1 MTEEQRFEE
10 ILRELGELLLQ
21 LGDLSWSVVLI
32 GGQVLA
38 VESLRQGGTG
48 VIAVTTDTG
57 VVIERGFSH
66 EPDLLFDMDGTELA
80 AERLP
85 EVLKLRGY
93 ERTRVFRWSK
103 SLPGGWMHLDLFAPA
118 GVDQAQLPTGMTPLP
133 DARLALRGSQP
144 VSLTIGDTPLRIRL
158 PDAVGFLSMKVRA
171 KLEQRPTVHK
181 DCFDIFAYVK
191 LVGLAEVRASLERAG
206 DEGHVLRG
214 KLQRLFWSPDAEGV
228 QDVIAY
234 AEGLEQD
241 ERALLAQAVVDVF
254 ADL

>member
-1 MTEEQRFEE
+1 M
-10 ILRELGELLLQ
+10 
-21 LGDLSWSVVLI
+21 VV
-32 GGQVLA
+32 
-38 VESLRQGGTG
+38 
-48 VIAVTTDTG
+48 
-57 VVIERGFSH
+57 ERGYSF
-66 EPDLLFDMDGTELA
+66 EPDLLFNMDGTEFS

-85 EVLKLRGY
+85 SVLKQRGY
-93 ERTRVFRWSK
+93 ERKARNFRWSK
-103 SLPGGWMHLDLFAPA
+103 SLPGGWMHLDLFSPA
-118 GVDQAQLPTGMTPLP
+118 EVEQAQLPTGMTPLP
-133 DARLALRGSQP
+133 DAGLALRGSQP
-144 VSLTIGDTPLRIRL
+144 VSLPIGDISLRIRL

-171 KLEQRPTVHK
+171 KLEHRPTDHK

>member
-1 MTEEQRFEE
+1 MTEEERFEE

-66 EPDLLFDMDGTELA
+66 EPDRLFDMDGTELA

-93 ERTRVFRWSK
+93 KRTRGFRWSK
-103 SLPGGWMHLDLFAPA
+103 LLSGGWMHLDLFAPA
-118 GVDQAQLPTGMTPLP
+118 GVDQEQLPTGMTLLP

-144 VSLTIGDTPLRIRL
+144 VSLRKASNRLNGRCSLRR
-158 PDAVGFLSMKVRA
+158 
-171 KLEQRPTVHK
+171 
-181 DCFDIFAYVK
+181 
-191 LVGLAEVRASLERAG
+191 
-206 DEGHVLRG
+206 
-214 KLQRLFWSPDAEGV
+214 
-228 QDVIAY
+228 
-234 AEGLEQD
+234 
-241 ERALLAQAVVDVF
+241 
-254 ADL
+254 